1 MNAEMLS
8 ALGRRSDPKSLT
20 RGFGHLEADPRA
32 DLRAIADPRRAYPR
46 LAGILAAVA
55 VPVVLITAGPRVGSG
70 FAFSDI
76 VLLGAVFLAIATA
89 AARLTWAG
97 RDERWLFAIV
107 AMEVVFV
114 ASLNTMTGGGGSPYF
129 ALYAPVLALAGW
141 YLSGDLVA
149 AAILLVGS
157 TEVWRALAIER
168 TGGADQVTIALPFYA
183 GLAAISW
190 LTAHRLTVALVTIRQ
205 AQVQTAAILDG
216 VRAIG
221 AGPTDDV
228 LGQLVVEA
236 ERIFGGRAGIL
247 AFQELGP
254 AAAPAPQT
262 AAEGSLQI
270 PVAGTR
276 GTHALLHL
284 WRHQPFTTTEI
295 RLAAILAGAAGK
307 AADAHPLIRKPLGT
321 GTDGPSTLAPDD
333 Q

>member
-1 MNAEMLS
+1 MIAEMLS
-8 ALGRRSDPKSLT
+8 SVGRRSGPNSLT
-20 RGFGHLEADPRA
+20 RGFGHVGSDPRT

-46 LAGILAAVA
+46 LAAILAAVA

-70 FAFSDI
+70 FGFNDV

-107 AMEVVFV
+107 AIEVVFV

-141 YLSGDLVA
+141 YLRGDLVA

-168 TGGADQVTIALPFYA
+168 TGGAGQVTIALPFYA
-183 GLAAISW
+183 ALAAISW

-228 LGQLVVEA
+228 LEQLVVEA
-236 ERIFGGRAGIL
+236 ERIFGGRAGLL
-247 AFQELGP
+247 AFQEL
-254 AAAPAPQT
+254 APSTQLLAPT
-262 AAEGSLQI
+262 EAGGSLQI
-270 PVAGTR
+270 PVTGTR

-284 WRHQPFTTTEI
+284 WRDQPFAASEI
-295 RLAAILAGAAGK
+295 RLVAILAGAAGK
-307 AADAHPLIRKPLGT
+307 AADAHPLTRGPLGP
-321 GTDGPSTLAPDD
+321 GTDGLSTMTPDD

>member
-1 MNAEMLS
+1 MIAEKLS
-8 ALGRRSDPKSLT
+8 SLGRQSGPEGLT
-20 RGFGHLEADPRA
+20 RGLDHVGADPRT

-46 LAGILAAVA
+46 LAGMLAAVA
-55 VPVVLITAGPRVGSG
+55 VPVVLITAGSRVGSG
-70 FAFSDI
+70 FAFNDI
-76 VLLGAVFLAIATA
+76 VLLGAVFLAIAIA

-157 TEVWRALAIER
+157 SEVWRALAIER

-183 GLAAISW
+183 ALAAISW

-216 VRAIG
+216 IRAIG
-221 AGPTDDV
+221 AGPTD
-228 LGQLVVEA
+228 
-236 ERIFGGRAGIL
+236 GRASSPSRSSL
-247 AFQELGP
+247 RPLSCWCQRRPEALSRSRWQGP
-254 AAAPAPQT
+254 GAPTRCSICGAINRSRPARSDWRPSWPAPP
-262 AAEGSLQI
+262 ARR
-270 PVAGTR
+270 PMP
-276 GTHALLHL
+276 TH
-284 WRHQPFTTTEI
+284 
-295 RLAAILAGAAGK
+295 
-307 AADAHPLIRKPLGT
+307 
-321 GTDGPSTLAPDD
+321 
-333 Q
+333 